1 MAYHGLQL
9 CSEHVTCTVP
19 DERTRV
25 GFLAD
30 AMKECNDADVKA
42 ALANI
47 RLQDTAQGMRNQFE
61 KAVTH
66 LLPTDPVKSKKK
78 RTNADISSVADVGS
92 AKFTPGRKGKQKG
105 KKVGFKPTVGKTGV
119 ELRHHLK
126 PEFLKLNDDQKKE
139 LVAHRKE
146 NGNYQG
152 AWTGKSTGAKPGK
165 KNGLS
170 RADVSS
176 ILKTHDEE
184 KEKAAAEKKVLTNE
198 LGGLIAQIVAK
209 HTAPAVQAGVGS
221 AAVGKRTIP
230 AVPAQADSALVQ
242 DNAEA
247 ENAAASF
254 IDRMSRGSTAGKVKV
269 D

>member
-19 DERTRV
+19 NERERV
-25 GFLAD
+25 GFLTE
-30 AMKECNDADVKA
+30 AMRECNDADVKA

-78 RTNADISSVADVGS
+78 RTNADISAVADVGS
-92 AKFTPGRKGKQKG
+92 ANSTPVDVNRRKGKQKG
-105 KKVGFKPTVGKTGV
+105 KKVGFKPTVGRSGV
-119 ELRHHLK
+119 ELRYHLK
-126 PEFLKLNDDQKKE
+126 PEFLKLHDAQKKE

-152 AWTGKSTGAKPGK
+152 AWTGKSTGPKAGSK

-176 ILKTHDEE
+176 ILKSHDKE
-184 KEKAAAEKKVLTNE
+184 KEKACGEE
-198 LGGLIAQIVAK
+198 
-209 HTAPAVQAGVGS
+209 
-221 AAVGKRTIP
+221 
-230 AVPAQADSALVQ
+230 
-242 DNAEA
+242 
-247 ENAAASF
+247 SF
-254 IDRMSRGSTAGKVKV
+254 EQ
-269 D
+269 